1 MLEKKHTKQ
10 FIESLYLKNGK
21 NFEVTLDQFLN
32 NNIPKDEYKIVRIE
46 QPTTEFIDTSSHAPT
61 QSKKKENSEL
71 LKQYML
77 GQFEGSNA
85 RRNKNKTYYEQHMK
99 ALELQKE

>member
-1 MLEKKHTKQ
+1 MLDKKHTKQ

-21 NFEVTLDQFLN
+21 NFEMTLDQFLS

-46 QPTTEFIDTSSHAPT
+46 QPSSTELIDTSSHA